1 LLNSIF
7 RGRRAFGIRKAFKY
21 RNQEVKGNG
30 MGEKMKKT
38 LNLVTAFLTLTF
50 GTAALAAPFT
60 PGNIVIY
67 RVGGGS
73 NQTSGV
79 TLTNVGNIVWLDE
92 CLPLT
97 PAQAAAN
104 VPLTVVQSIM
114 LPTNFFGGYS
124 PLIGDAQT
132 TVDGLMTRSIDG
144 RFLILTG
151 YGATLGQITNA
162 ALTTFDADFQVP
174 RVVGLVD
181 GNGHIDTTTVQTNSL
196 SDGEDIRSATTTD
209 GTNLWF
215 SGDTSGIR
223 YTTRGSS
230 LATQLSSDITN
241 IRQLNI
247 FSNQLYFSTAS
258 GSAVRLGTAGGQP
271 PSTTVGSILT
281 NLPGFVTSTNSPYA
295 FLFFNL
301 GKSSSNFDTIYITD
315 DGGVGNAPG
324 VYKWAFIGN
333 TNWVNVG
340 SITTDTP
347 GSRGLTGYA
356 EVSGG
361 TTNVH
366 LWITNGGSVNGGTA
380 IFPYIDSTGY
390 GVDPVNN
397 ADGGDAGQ
405 YETPI
410 SESGPGAGPNG
421 FNFRGVAM
429 APVGGE
435 TFPSGPAQLSVG
447 PITDFFLSGAF
458 SGGPFSFTKTY
469 SVANVGASAMTW
481 AVSATN
487 NWVGFTTTSGTLSS
501 GGSITV
507 TVSFNANANSLAV
520 GTNLSTITFTNST
533 AGNNGSDATTRPV
546 ELILSQIG
554 VSPSSNYFASGPVG
568 GPFTPS
574 SKIYTLTNGSAN
586 SLTWGAG
593 IVSNSTW
600 LTLSANNGTIPAG
613 GTANVTVSI
622 NANATTLSRGSFID
636 TIAFTNAAFSDPGN
650 AFRSVSLL
658 IGGGFTSN
666 NIVIYRAGD
675 GVAALNNQP
684 TPVFMDEYTR
694 SGVLIESI
702 PVSTNNYSCS
712 GTAVAEG
719 LMTRSTD
726 KQYLVFV
733 GYGTNK
739 TYGAPAPAS
748 LATVVPRV
756 IGRLDGN
763 GNVDVSTR
771 LTDFNS
777 GGNPRAAVSTNGVD
791 MWVAGSVSGV
801 RHTTLGSTSSSDVCT
816 NPTANMRALNIY
828 SNQLYAGTASATIRI
843 ATVGSGLPTID
854 STAVNLP
861 GYSATEVSPYN
872 FVLFQTKAGGTD
884 PFDTLYVA
892 DDQGNNG
899 APPGTGLG
907 AIYKWSLSGGSWVSN
922 GYVNVVQVRGLAGNV
937 SIAATT
943 TNVVLFAV
951 GSGNAAS
958 GTLTAYT
965 DSTGWNAP
973 PSGNGTTNG
982 TVIIATASANE
993 RWDSIALAPE
1003 IPTTANLVLTPG
1015 GFNVIDMP
1023 STVTT
1028 NSATFVVAD
1037 VSNSSMTWTATWTST
1052 WLSLSTY
1059 GGTLAAGGNTNVTLS
1074 INSNGTNLANGTYFD
1089 TVSYVNKVNGQ
1100 GNTTT
1105 SVSLT
1110 ITGSTVV
1117 ASAFTMWQNQ
1127 YFTSGE
1133 LMNPAFS
1140 GPGAD
1145 PFGKGMSNTNQ
1156 FLAGFN
1162 PTNASAYVHITAI
1175 SKVNAGTDIQVNY
1188 LGASGDSS
1196 RSPSLLS
1203 RTNVLEF
1210 ITGTAN
1216 GSYNSNNFASTG
1228 VSNILSGGVGLG
1240 TLTNMV
1246 DPGGATNKPSRY
1258 YRVRVL
1264 VP

>member
-1 LLNSIF
+1 L
-7 RGRRAFGIRKAFKY
+7 AFEKLQTIAIKKT
-21 RNQEVKGNG
+21 KGNV
-30 MGEKMKKT
+30 MGEKMKKA
-38 LNLVTAFLTLTF
+38 LNLVTAFLALAF
-50 GTAALAAPFT
+50 GTAVLAAPFT

-73 NQTSGV
+73 NQTSGA
-79 TLTNVGNIVWLDE
+79 TLTNVGNVVWLDE

-104 VPLTVVQSIM
+104 QPLTVVQSIM

-132 TVDGLMTRSIDG
+132 TIDGLMTLSIDG

-181 GNGHIDTTTVQTNSL
+181 GNGHIDTTTVQTNGL

-230 LATQLSSDITN
+230 LATQLSSSLTN

-258 GSAVRLGTAGGQP
+258 GTAVRLGTAGGQP
-271 PSTTVGSILT
+271 PATISGVIET
-281 NLPGFVTSTNSPYA
+281 NLPGFVTNTNSPYA
-295 FLFFNL
+295 FLLFNL

-347 GSRGLTGYA
+347 GTRGLTGYA

-366 LWITNGGSVNGGTA
+366 MWITNGGSVGGGTA

-410 SESGPGAGPNG
+410 NESGPGAGPNG
-421 FNFRGVAM
+421 FNFRGIAM

-435 TFPSGPAQLSVG
+435 VFPSGPARLSVG
-447 PITDFFLSGAF
+447 PITDYFLSGAF
-458 SGGPFSFTKTY
+458 TGGPYSFTKNY
-469 SVANVGASAMTW
+469 SVANVGASPMTW
-481 AVSATN
+481 SVSATN
-487 NWVGFTTTSGTLSS
+487 NWIGFSTTGSTLPS

-507 TVSFNANANSLAV
+507 TVSFNANANSLGT
-520 GTNLSTITFTNST
+520 GTNLTSIIFTNST
-533 AGNNGSDATTRPV
+533 AGNNGFDTTTRPA

-568 GPFTPS
+568 GPFTPV
-574 SKIYTLTNGSAN
+574 SKTYTLTNGSAN
-586 SLTWGAG
+586 SLSWGAG

-600 LTLSANNGTIPAG
+600 LTLSSSSGTIPAG

-622 NANATTLSRGSFID
+622 NANATALSRGAFLD
-636 TIAFTNAAFSDPGN
+636 TIAFTNSASSDPGS
-650 AFRSVSLL
+650 AFRFVSLL

-694 SGVLIESI
+694 AGSLIQSI

-739 TYGAPAPAS
+739 TYAAPAPAS
-748 LATVVPRV
+748 LSTVVPRV
-756 IGRLDGN
+756 IGRVDGN

-843 ATVGSGLPTID
+843 TTVGTGLPTTD
-854 STAVNLP
+854 TTAVNLP

-872 FVLFQTKAGGTD
+872 FVLFQLQPGATA

-899 APPGTGLG
+899 ASPGTGLG
-907 AIYKWSLSGGSWVSN
+907 AIYKWSLSAGNWVSN
-922 GYVNVVQVRGLAGNV
+922 GYVNVSQVRGLAGSV
-937 SIAATT
+937 SIAGTT
-943 TNVVLFAV
+943 TNVNLFAI
-951 GSGNAAS
+951 GSGNNTGGS

-965 DSTGWNAP
+965 DATGWNAP
-973 PSGNGTTNG
+973 PSGNGTSSG
-982 TVIIATASANE
+982 TVVIATAAANE

-1003 IPTTANLVLTPG
+1003 IPATANISVTPG
-1015 GFNVIDMP
+1015 DFIVTDGP

-1028 NSATFVVAD
+1028 NSKNYLVSDT
-1037 VSNSSMTWTATWTST
+1037 SNSSMIWTATWTSS

-1059 GGTLAAGGNTNVTLS
+1059 GGTLAAGANTNVTES
-1074 INSNGTNLANGTYFD
+1074 FNANATTLANGTYLD
-1089 TVSYVNKVNGQ
+1089 TVTYSNKVNGQ
-1100 GNTTT
+1100 GTTT
-1105 SVSLT
+1105 RNVSLT
-1110 ITGSTVV
+1110 ITGSV
-1117 ASAFTMWQNQ
+1117 AVADGFTTWQNQ
-1127 YFTSGE
+1127 YFGCTGC
-1133 LMNPAFS
+1133 PQAQ
-1140 GPGAD
+1140 PGAD

-1156 FLAGFN
+1156 FLAGFD
-1162 PTNASAYVHITAI
+1162 PTNKSAYVHITAI
-1175 SKVNAGTDIQVNY
+1175 SKVNAGTDVRVDY
-1188 LGASGDSS
+1188 LGASGNSS
-1196 RSPSLLS
+1196 TTPPMAS

-1210 ITGTAN
+1210 TAGTAN
-1216 GSYNSNNFASTG
+1216 GSYNSNNFTSTG
-1228 VSNILSGGVGLG
+1228 VSNILSGGIGYG
-1240 TLTNMV
+1240 TQTNMV
-1246 DPGGATNKPSRY
+1246 DPGGATNKPARY